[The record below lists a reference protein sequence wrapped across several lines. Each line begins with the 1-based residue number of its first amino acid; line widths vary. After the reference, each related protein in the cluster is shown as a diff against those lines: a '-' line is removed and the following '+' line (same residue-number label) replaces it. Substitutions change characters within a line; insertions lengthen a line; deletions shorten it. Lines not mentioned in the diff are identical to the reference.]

1 VLWGRYA
8 AWVGCN
14 GCQRSFTEP
23 TTLYVADLSTRRVRA
38 VATAP
43 TNSYVAPLGGA
54 GTRLAY
60 FVGRTGNRILQ
71 WSINSLDL
79 AAGTRSTLAGAT
91 QGIGVVPPI
100 ATVGAGQLMLQTFG
114 QGPQGA
120 THGPVTA
127 IDLGTGARR
136 TVSRD
141 LPGLLGAVSGPGLV
155 YRAPSVAGATLD
167 QGPTDAFLLP
177 ADRRQAVVLS
187 DTHDVRGIVAD
198 DSTAAWQTEDGPDA
212 AVWAAPLDGQG
223 PAREFYR
230 GGTGDRAVGT
240 GFLALVTGGEAP
252 VLLLYP
258 LTGGPVAAVGDIPGE
273 FDSVA
278 AEGSLLAYLAL
289 PGDRGVQ
296 PDAKHPITLVVT
308 TVGLPGS

>member
-1 VLWGRYA
+1 V
-8 AWVGCN
+8 
-14 GCQRSFTEP
+14 
-23 TTLYVADLSTRRVRA
+23 
-38 VATAP
+38 
-43 TNSYVAPLGGA
+43 
-54 GTRLAY
+54 
-60 FVGRTGNRILQ
+60 
-71 WSINSLDL
+71 
-79 AAGTRSTLAGAT
+79 
-91 QGIGVVPPI
+91 
-100 ATVGAGQLMLQTFG
+100 LQTFG

-136 TVSRD
+136 TLSRD
-141 LPGLLGAVSGPGLV
+141 LPGVLGAVSGPGLV

-167 QGPTDAFLLP
+167 QGPTDAFLLRP
-177 ADRRQAVVLS
+177 GRRQAVVLS

-198 DSTAAWQTEDGPDA
+198 DSTAAWQSEDGPDA

-240 GFLALVTGGEAP
+240 GFLALVTAGEAP

-258 LTGGPVAAVGDIPGE
+258 LAGGPVAAVGDVPGE
-273 FDSVA
+273 FDAVA
-278 AEGSLLAYLAL
+278 AEGSRLAYIAL

-308 TVGLPGS
+308 TVGAPGG